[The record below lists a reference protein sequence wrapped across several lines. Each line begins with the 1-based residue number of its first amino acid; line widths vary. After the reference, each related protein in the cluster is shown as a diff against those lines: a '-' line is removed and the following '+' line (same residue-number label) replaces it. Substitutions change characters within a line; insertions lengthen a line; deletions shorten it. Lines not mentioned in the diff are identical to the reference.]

1 MKEYSELR
9 RLAEAATKCYG
20 AMRVEKDYNGVYQ
33 VVGAGSWNI
42 LSAWH
47 TPDGKSKDNAEFH
60 AAASPAAVLAL
71 IAEVEGLRKGRTDWQ
86 AECLKRGFEYV
97 RESDDHYVLADIPEM
112 AELLGLLLGVEV
124 RSKDNDGY
132 GETVSMLQDM
142 ADANSD
148 AFHRAYELE
157 KENEYLKKD
166 AARYRWLR
174 DSSNFGKK
182 SDPMV
187 ISGYPDDVSM
197 LVCAQLDIEIDNRI
211 ERDCK

>member
-60 AAASPAAVLAL
+60 AAASPDAVLEL
-71 IAEVEGLRKGRTDWQ
+71 IAEVE
-86 AECLKRGFEYV
+86 
-97 RESDDHYVLADIPEM
+97 S
-112 AELLGLLLGVEV
+112 
-124 RSKDNDGY
+124 
-132 GETVSMLQDM
+132 
-142 ADANSD
+142 
-148 AFHRAYELE
+148 
-157 KENEYLKKD
+157 LKKD

-174 DSSNFGKK
+174 QHDFDIGSYHPEGDFSHESWFERF
-182 SDPMV
+182 
-187 ISGYPDDVSM
+187 DDQSIDRM
-197 LVCAQLDIEIDNRI
+197 IAEEIAFEEEAIIEANN
-211 ERDCK
+211 K

>member
-60 AAASPAAVLAL
+60 AAASPAAVLEL
-71 IAEVEGLRKGRTDWQ
+71 IAEVE
-86 AECLKRGFEYV
+86 
-97 RESDDHYVLADIPEM
+97 S
-112 AELLGLLLGVEV
+112 
-124 RSKDNDGY
+124 
-132 GETVSMLQDM
+132 
-142 ADANSD
+142 
-148 AFHRAYELE
+148 
-157 KENEYLKKD
+157 LKKD

-174 DSSNFGKK
+174 QHDFDIGSYHPEGDFSHESWFERF
-182 SDPMV
+182 
-187 ISGYPDDVSM
+187 DDQSIDRM
-197 LVCAQLDIEIDNRI
+197 IAEEIAFEEEAIIEANN
-211 ERDCK
+211 K

>member
-60 AAASPAAVLAL
+60 AAASPGAVLEL
-71 IAEVEGLRKGRTDWQ
+71 IAEVE
-86 AECLKRGFEYV
+86 
-97 RESDDHYVLADIPEM
+97 S
-112 AELLGLLLGVEV
+112 
-124 RSKDNDGY
+124 
-132 GETVSMLQDM
+132 
-142 ADANSD
+142 
-148 AFHRAYELE
+148 
-157 KENEYLKKD
+157 LKKD

-174 DSSNFGKK
+174 QHDFDIGSYHPEGDFSHESWFERF
-182 SDPMV
+182 
-187 ISGYPDDVSM
+187 DDQSIDRM
-197 LVCAQLDIEIDNRI
+197 IAEEIAFEEEAIIEANN
-211 ERDCK
+211 K

>member
-60 AAASPAAVLAL
+60 AAASPDAVLEL
-71 IAEVEGLRKGRTDWQ
+71 IAEVDRLNEEYDKAWRHDLNNKNNVQ
-86 AECLKRGFEYV
+86 A
-97 RESDDHYVLADIPEM
+97 LA
-112 AELLGLLLGVEV
+112 AEVISL
-124 RSKDNDGY
+124 S
-132 GETVSMLQDM
+132 
-142 ADANSD
+142 
-148 AFHRAYELE
+148 
-157 KENEYLKKD
+157 KD

-174 DSSNFGKK
+174 QHDFDIGSYHPEGDFSHESWFERF
-182 SDPMV
+182 
-187 ISGYPDDVSM
+187 DDQSIDRM
-197 LVCAQLDIEIDNRI
+197 IAEEIAFEEEAIIEANN
-211 ERDCK
+211 K